1 MNVRKQKLL
10 IVEDEEAIREGLVDL
25 FIFHGFDVSVA
36 EDGEKGLHKGLH
48 ENFDAIILDIMLPK
62 MSGYDVCNKLRESN
76 RSMPIIMLTA
86 KTNEEDII
94 TGLSLGADDYISKP
108 FSVRELVLRVQVI
121 LKRTKQV
128 FSPSISLSNDL
139 KIFPES
145 LEGKFEKSGET
156 ITFSLREIK
165 LIDFLFQ
172 RSGVPASRNEILESV
187 WGYTNAEDIET
198 RTVDIHV
205 AKLRQ
210 KIEEEPKNP
219 QFITTCLLYTS
230 PSPRDRTRSRMPSSA

>member
-1 MNVRKQKLL
+1 
-10 IVEDEEAIREGLVDL
+10 
-25 FIFHGFDVSVA
+25 
-36 EDGEKGLHKGLH
+36 
-48 ENFDAIILDIMLPK
+48 

-139 KIFPES
+139 KIFPDS
-145 LEGKFEKSGET
+145 LEGKSEKSGET

-172 RSGVPASRNEILESV
+172 RSGVPATRNEILESV

-198 RTVDIHV
+198 RTVDIHI

-210 KIEEEPKNP
+210 KIEEDPKNP
-219 QFITTCLLYTS
+219 KFITTVRGKGYRLENCN
-230 PSPRDRTRSRMPSSA
+230 